1 MYHTNS
7 TQLLEGA
14 TNATLSWNFSLTQ
27 GLSFTSLQLKF
38 NDESIG
44 GVLSGQARLIEAFTE
59 RFNFIWIPNQK
70 ATLMIFSVTS
80 NESGTYDCVVTT
92 TSQQFETKV
101 WTSKIQVDVVGKP
114 CKLIILL
121 LFIYLS

>member
-1 MYHTNS
+1 VYHTKS

-27 GLSFTSLQLKF
+27 DLTFTSLNLKF

-44 GVLSGQARLIEAFTE
+44 GVRVSGQSGLIEAVTE

-70 ATLMIFSVTS
+70 ATLMIFSVTT
-80 NESGTYDCVVTT
+80 NESGTYDCVVSTD
-92 TSQQFETKV
+92 QGFATKV
-101 WTSKIQVDVVGKP
+101 WTSKVQANVVGK
-114 CKLIILL
+114 LRNR
-121 LFIYLS
+121 